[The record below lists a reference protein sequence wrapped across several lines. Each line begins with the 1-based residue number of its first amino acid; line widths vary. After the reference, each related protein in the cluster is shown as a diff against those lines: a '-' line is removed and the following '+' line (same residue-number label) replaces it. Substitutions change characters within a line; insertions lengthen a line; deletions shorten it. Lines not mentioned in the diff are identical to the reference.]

1 MDLNTSI
8 RMAVDTGKTILGSD
22 RAKKLA
28 LLGEAKAIIVSR
40 NCPASVRQDIAHYA
54 SMSGVSVIEFAG
66 SNLELGVVCGKPFSV
81 SALSVI
87 EAGNSD
93 ILKLASSST
102 SAKG

>member
-8 RMAVDTGKTILGSD
+8 RTAVDTGKIILGSD

-28 LLGEAKAIIVSR
+28 LLGEAKAIVIAH
-40 NCPASVRQDIAHYA
+40 NCPAVVKQDISHYA
-54 SMSGVSVIEFAG
+54 LLSGVSIIEFTG
-66 SNLELGVVCGKPFSV
+66 TSVELGVVCGKPFPV

-93 ILKLASSST
+93 ILKSV
-102 SAKG
+102 KG